1 MSNIA
6 VKTTLL
12 TPSNL
17 KEAMEYAT
25 IIANS
30 AMVPKTYQGKAA
42 DILVAVQMG
51 AELGLKPIQALQNI
65 AVINGKPSVYG
76 DALLALVQAH
86 SSFEDIKEWYDE
98 KTNTVFCTVKRK
110 NQTEHTVS
118 FSIEDAKK
126 AGLWGKT
133 GPWTQYPKRMMQMR
147 ARGFALRDKFAD
159 ALGGLITVEEAQD
172 YQVVDMPEKN
182 VTHVTKTDMLSNK
195 LDHVVLEKKE
205 VTRQEPSE
213 TLAKFIELIKF
224 DDVVLEEEEV
234 TRQEPSETLL
244 ELLELIKLHNISSE
258 IINKWCSK
266 AGVESIAD
274 LEEEKQLA
282 CIEYINKQY
291 NYSQSIVEAA

>member
-98 KTNTVFCTVKRK
+98 KTNTAFCRVKRK

-118 FSIEDAKK
+118 FSAEDAKK
-126 AGLWGKT
+126 AGLWGKS

-172 YQVVDMPEKN
+172 YQVVDMPEKD
-182 VTHVTKTDMLSNK
+182 VTPKTQSNEVVTNYDRLEMKSQVVSSK
-195 LDHVVLEKKE
+195 LDSVLSHQEEE
-205 VTRQEPSE
+205 VKNAEPNE
-213 TLAKFIELIKF
+213 TLAELI
-224 DDVVLEEEEV
+224 
-234 TRQEPSETLL
+234 
-244 ELLELIKLHNISSE
+244 ELIKLHNVSSE

-274 LEEEKQLA
+274 LGEERQLA
-282 CIEYINKQY
+282 CIKYINEQY
-291 NYSQSIVEAA
+291 NYSQSIEEAA

>member
-30 AMVPKTYQGKAA
+30 AMVPKTYQGKAG

-86 SSFEDIKEWYDE
+86 PSFEDIKEWYDE
-98 KTNTVFCTVKRK
+98 KTNTAFCRVKRK

-126 AGLWGKT
+126 AGLWGKG

-172 YQVVDMPEKN
+172 YQVVDTPEKN
-182 VTHVTKTDMLSNK
+182 VTPITKTDMLSNK
-195 LDHVVLEKKE
+195 LDH
-205 VTRQEPSE
+205 
-213 TLAKFIELIKF
+213 I
-224 DDVVLEEEEV
+224 VLEEEV
-234 TRQEPSETLL
+234 VNQEPSETLL
-244 ELLELIKLHNISSE
+244 ELLELVKLYNVPSE

-266 AGVESIAD
+266 AGVESIANLD
-274 LEEEKQLA
+274 EEKQLA
-282 CIEYINKQY
+282 CIKYINEQY
-291 NYSQSIVEAA
+291 NYSEIIT

>member
-30 AMVPKTYQGKAA
+30 AMVPKTYQGKAG

-86 SSFEDIKEWYDE
+86 SSFEDIKEWYDD
-98 KTNTVFCTVKRK
+98 KTNTAFCRVKRK

-126 AGLWGKT
+126 AGLWGKG

-172 YQVVDMPEKN
+172 YQVVDTPEKD
-182 VTHVTKTDMLSNK
+182 VTPITKTDMLSNK
-195 LDHVVLEKKE
+195 LDHIVLEEKVK
-205 VTRQEPSE
+205 TTEPSE
-213 TLAKFIELIKF
+213 I
-224 DDVVLEEEEV
+224 
-234 TRQEPSETLL
+234 LL
-244 ELLELIKLHNISSE
+244 ELLELVKLHNVSSE
-258 IINKWCSK
+258 IIDKWCSK

-274 LEEEKQLA
+274 LGEERQLA
-282 CIEYINKQY
+282 CIEWINKQY
-291 NYSQSIVEAA
+291 NYAQDMEAA

>member
-98 KTNTVFCTVKRK
+98 KTNTAFCTVKRK

-126 AGLWGKT
+126 AGLWGKS

-172 YQVVDMPEKN
+172 YQVVDMPEKD
-182 VTHVTKTDMLSNK
+182 VTPKTQSNEAVTNYDRSEMKSQVVSSK
-195 LDHVVLEKKE
+195 LDSVLSHQEEE
-205 VTRQEPSE
+205 VYVPQEPSE
-213 TLAKFIELIKF
+213 TLSELIEL
-224 DDVVLEEEEV
+224 V
-234 TRQEPSETLL
+234 
-244 ELLELIKLHNISSE
+244 KLHNLPSE

-274 LEEEKQLA
+274 LGEDKQLS
-282 CIEYINKQY
+282 CIEWINKQY
-291 NYSQSIVEAA
+291 NYSQEVEAA

>member
-98 KTNTVFCTVKRK
+98 KTNTAFCTVKRK

-182 VTHVTKTDMLSNK
+182 VTPITKTDMLSNK
-195 LDHVVLEKKE
+195 LDHVVLEEEEAAKP
-205 VTRQEPSE
+205 EPSE
-213 TLAKFIELIKF
+213 TLSELI
-224 DDVVLEEEEV
+224 
-234 TRQEPSETLL
+234 
-244 ELLELIKLHNISSE
+244 ELIKLHNVSSE
-258 IINKWCSK
+258 VINKWCTK

-274 LEEEKQLA
+274 LGEERQLA

-291 NYSQSIVEAA
+291 NYSQDMEAA

>member
-30 AMVPKTYQGKAA
+30 AMVPKTYQGKAG

-98 KTNTVFCTVKRK
+98 KTNTAFCRVKRR

-126 AGLWGKT
+126 AGLWGKD

-159 ALGGLITVEEAQD
+159 ALRGLITVEEAQD
-172 YQVVDMPEKN
+172 YQVVDTPEKN
-182 VTHVTKTDMLSNK
+182 VTPITKTDMLSNK
-195 LDHVVLEKKE
+195 LD
-205 VTRQEPSE
+205 S
-213 TLAKFIELIKF
+213 I
-224 DDVVLEEEEV
+224 VLEEEV
-234 TRQEPSETLL
+234 VNGEPSETLL
-244 ELLELIKLHNISSE
+244 ELLELIKLHNVSSE
-258 IINKWCSK
+258 TINKWCSK

-274 LEEEKQLA
+274 LGEERQLA
-282 CIEYINKQY
+282 CIKYINEQY
-291 NYSQSIVEAA
+291 NYSQDMEEA

>member
-30 AMVPKTYQGKAA
+30 AMVPRTYQGKAA

-98 KTNTVFCTVKRK
+98 KTNTAFCRVKRR

-118 FSIEDAKK
+118 FSAEDAKK
-126 AGLWGKT
+126 AGLWGKS

-172 YQVVDMPEKN
+172 YQVVDMPEKD
-182 VTHVTKTDMLSNK
+182 VTPKTQSNEAVTNYDRLEMKSQVVSSK
-195 LDHVVLEKKE
+195 LDSVLSDFA
-205 VTRQEPSE
+205 QES
-213 TLAKFIELIKF
+213 T
-224 DDVVLEEEEV
+224 
-234 TRQEPSETLL
+234 ETLL
-244 ELLELIKLHNISSE
+244 ELLELIKLHNVSSE

-274 LEEEKQLA
+274 LGEERQLA
-282 CIEYINKQY
+282 CIKYINEQY
-291 NYSQSIVEAA
+291 NYAQDIEAA

>member
-30 AMVPKTYQGKAA
+30 AMVPKTYQGKAG

-86 SSFEDIKEWYDE
+86 PSFEDIKEWYDE
-98 KTNTVFCTVKRK
+98 KTNTAFCTVKRK

-126 AGLWGKT
+126 AGLWGKS

-172 YQVVDMPEKN
+172 YQLVDTPAKD
-182 VTHVTKTDMLSNK
+182 VTPISKTDMLSTK
-195 LDHVVLEKKE
+195 LDHVVLEE
-205 VTRQEPSE
+205 EIQAQEPSE
-213 TLAKFIELIKF
+213 TF
-224 DDVVLEEEEV
+224 
-234 TRQEPSETLL
+234 L
-244 ELLELIKLHNISSE
+244 ELVELVKLHNIPSG
-258 IINKWCSK
+258 IIEKWCAK

-274 LEEEKQLA
+274 LGEERQLS
-282 CIEYINKQY
+282 CIEWINKQY
-291 NYSQSIVEAA
+291 NYSQDMEAA

>member
-1 MSNIA
+1 MSNIT

-17 KEAMEYAT
+17 KEAMEYAA

-30 AMVPKTYQGKAA
+30 AMVPKTYQGKAG

-86 SSFEDIKEWYDE
+86 PSFEDIKEWYDE
-98 KTNTVFCTVKRK
+98 KINTAFCRVKRK

-118 FSIEDAKK
+118 FNIEDAKK
-126 AGLWGKT
+126 AGLWGKS

-172 YQVVDMPEKN
+172 YQVVDTPEKD
-182 VTHVTKTDMLSNK
+182 VTPITKTDMLSNK
-195 LDHVVLEKKE
+195 LDHVVLE
-205 VTRQEPSE
+205 
-213 TLAKFIELIKF
+213 
-224 DDVVLEEEEV
+224 EEV
-234 TRQEPSETLL
+234 VNQEPSETLL
-244 ELLELIKLHNISSE
+244 ELLELVKLHNVSSE

-266 AGVESIAD
+266 AGVESIVD
-274 LEEEKQLA
+274 LDTEKQLS
-282 CIEYINKQY
+282 CIEWINKQY
-291 NYSQSIVEAA
+291 NYAQDMEAA